1 MTTPTA
7 TTRIQRVLVADDE
20 PSIRHLLEV
29 NLRAEGL
36 DVVACEDGDSAY
48 AAART
53 APPDL
58 IILDVMMP
66 GRDGL
71 DLLRDLRADPRTADV
86 PVVLL
91 TAKSTDAEVW
101 EGWTAGA
108 DYYITKPFD
117 LDEILTFIRYLGNPK
132 QPEV

>member
-1 MTTPTA
+1 MTT
-7 TTRIQRVLVADDE
+7 TTTHTPVRRVLIADDE
-20 PSIRHLLEV
+20 APIRQLLEL

-36 DVVACEDGDSAY
+36 EVVACADGDSAY
-48 AAART
+48 AAARS

-58 IILDVMMP
+58 FILDVMMP

-71 DLLRDLRADPRTADV
+71 DLLRDLRRDPLTKDV

-91 TAKSTDAEVW
+91 TAKATDAEVW

-117 LDEILTFIRYLGNPK
+117 LEEVLTFIRYLGT
-132 QPEV
+132 E

>member
-1 MTTPTA
+1 MTSA
-7 TTRIQRVLVADDE
+7 TYNRVRRVLIADDE
-20 PSIRHLLEV
+20 PTIRHLLEL

-36 DVVACEDGDSAY
+36 DVVVCEDGDSAY
-48 AAART
+48 AAARNE
-53 APPDL
+53 PPDL
-58 IILDVMMP
+58 FILDVMMP

-71 DLLRDLRADPRTADV
+71 DLLRDLRRDPLTANV

-91 TAKSTDAEVW
+91 TAKATDAEVW

-117 LDEILTFIRYLGNPK
+117 LEEVLTFIRYLGTPGSD
-132 QPEV
+132 

>member
-1 MTTPTA
+1 VTTA
-7 TTRIQRVLVADDE
+7 ASRIPIPHRVRRVLVADDE
-20 PSIRHLLEV
+20 ATIRQLLEL

-36 DVVACEDGDSAY
+36 EVVVCGDGDDAY
-48 AAART
+48 HALRSG
-53 APPDL
+53 PVPDL

-71 DLLRDLRADPRTADV
+71 DLLRDLRSDPATSEV

-91 TAKSTDAEVW
+91 TAKATDAEVW

-117 LDEILTFIRYLGNPK
+117 LDELLTFIRYLDTA
-132 QPEV
+132 

>member
-1 MTTPTA
+1 VTITA
-7 TTRIQRVLVADDE
+7 TTSTRVRRVLVADDE
-20 PSIRHLLEV
+20 APIRQLLEL
-29 NLRAEGL
+29 NLQAEGL
-36 DVVACEDGDSAY
+36 DVVCCEDGDVAY
-48 AAART
+48 AALRASL
-53 APPDL
+53 PDL

-71 DLLRDLRADPRTADV
+71 TLLRTLRSDPLTADV

-91 TAKSTDAEVW
+91 TAKATDAEVW

-117 LDEILTFIRYLGNPK
+117 LDEILTFIRYLDG
-132 QPEV
+132 V